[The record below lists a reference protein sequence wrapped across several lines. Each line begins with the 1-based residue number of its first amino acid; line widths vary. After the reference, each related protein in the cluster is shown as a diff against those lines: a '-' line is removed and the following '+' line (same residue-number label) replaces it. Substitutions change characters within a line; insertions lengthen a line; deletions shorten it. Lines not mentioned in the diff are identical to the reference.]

1 MFALRNIGSQDA
13 VLELAKG
20 LDCEDNDKGMDQAL
34 FRHEIAYVF
43 GQMQHPAAVPSLIKR
58 LKRTDESPMV
68 RHECAEALGS
78 IATDECWHVLK
89 QFATDEVQVV
99 RESCQVAL
107 DMYEFERSGKFQYAM
122 KAEMLDDVKDEQ

>member
-1 MFALRNIGSQDA
+1 MFALRNIGTQEA

-20 LDCEDNDKGMDQAL
+20 LECEDGDEGGNQAL

-58 LKRTDESPMV
+58 LERKDESPMV

-78 IATDECWHVLK
+78 IATTECWTTLE
-89 QFATDEVQVV
+89 QFVNDEARVV

-107 DMYEFERSGKFQYAM
+107 DMCEFERSGKFQYAM
-122 KAEMLDDVKDEQ
+122 HAELLDKAEK